1 MGRYRGPAVK
11 ISRREG
17 INLSETPKVQRYME
31 RHPYPPGHHGQR
43 RRRKPSDYGIRLR
56 EKQKLRFYY
65 NMSEKQFRN
74 LFVEATRMRGATG
87 EVFLQLLESRL
98 DNIVYRLGLAH
109 TRRQA
114 RQFVSHGHIVVNGRR
129 VNIPSYR
136 VDPGDVIEVR
146 QRSKDNPHI
155 RASVEERRRGK
166 LNPWLEF
173 DSEVLKGR
181 FLHRPAREDLMV
193 PVNEL
198 QVIEY
203 YSR

>member
-1 MGRYRGPAVK
+1 
-11 ISRREG
+11 
-17 INLSETPKVQRYME
+17 
-31 RHPYPPGHHGQR
+31 
-43 RRRKPSDYGIRLR
+43 
-56 EKQKLRFYY
+56 
-65 NMSEKQFRN
+65 
-74 LFVEATRMRGATG
+74 MRGATG

-173 DSEVLKGR
+173 DSEALKGR